1 VNAPRL
7 DRWLSLGVAA
17 PLARLRARRHA
28 IPILMY
34 HSIADDVDDTVH
46 PYFRTVTTPASFAR
60 QVGWLQ
66 RGGYEAVSL
75 AEAIRLAHEPGAL
88 PQKKVVLTFDDGFR
102 DFLTAALPIL
112 QSAGFGATVF
122 LSTAYLGRPFLTGR
136 PCLAAH
142 EVKAL
147 SDGGIEFGSH
157 SVSHRRLAEIP
168 ADQLAGEVA
177 DSKRA
182 IEDITGSKVPFTIT
196 AGAST
201 NSIFV
206 DSTGRVGL
214 RTSTPVLDLHIA
226 TSNTP
231 AMRLEQNNSGG
242 FTAQT
247 WDIAGN
253 EANFFVRDVTGGS
266 RLPFRIRPGAPTS
279 SIDISAS
286 GNVGIGT
293 ASPSALL
300 HVASTGSASTD
311 GKLLANEVMVFVRR
325 LGTVA
330 ARPEGRIVL
339 R

>member
-17 PLARLRARRHA
+17 PLARLQPRRHA

-66 RGGYEAVSL
+66 RGGYEAISL
-75 AEAIRLAHEPGAL
+75 AEAIRLVHEPGAA

-102 DFLTAALPIL
+102 DFRTAALPIL
-112 QSAGFGATVF
+112 QRAGFGATVF

-157 SVSHRRLAEIP
+157 SVSHGRLAELP
-168 ADQLAGEVA
+168 REQLAGEVA

-182 IEDITGSKVPFTIT
+182 IEDITGKEVAMFSYPYRFPEEQPAFTRALAGLLDESGYRGGVTT
-196 AGAST
+196 A
-201 NSIFV
+201 I
-206 DSTGRVGL
+206 GRSAAADDPRFLPRLPINDCDDIALLQAKLEGHYDWL
-214 RTSTPVLDLHIA
+214 RPLQRLRKQSRAALNRWRTS
-226 TSNTP
+226 
-231 AMRLEQNNSGG
+231 
-242 FTAQT
+242 
-247 WDIAGN
+247 
-253 EANFFVRDVTGGS
+253 
-266 RLPFRIRPGAPTS
+266 
-279 SIDISAS
+279 
-286 GNVGIGT
+286 
-293 ASPSALL
+293 
-300 HVASTGSASTD
+300 
-311 GKLLANEVMVFVRR
+311 
-325 LGTVA
+325 
-330 ARPEGRIVL
+330 
-339 R
+339 